1 MKEKDGFVDCPE
13 QQVIVYVEKE
23 DGTYGPMQTGSY
35 ISANYL
41 DDYFF
46 KRRNLEDGLRS
57 QVISGSISPVKYY
70 MVLEDL
76 SISELSARTGIR
88 ASKVQKHME
97 MRYFG
102 TMTVAELDRYSAVFN
117 VTAANMLQLLHAK
130 AENQTEPVN
139 TEERTE

>member
-46 KRRNLEDGLRS
+46 KRRNLEDSLRG
-57 QVISGSISPVKYY
+57 QVIDGSISPVKYY

-88 ASKVQKHME
+88 TSKVQRHME

-102 TMTVAELDRYSAVFN
+102 TMTVAELGRYSAVFN
-117 VTAANMLQLLHAK
+117 VTTADMLQLLNAK
-130 AENQTEPVN
+130 AENQAEPVN